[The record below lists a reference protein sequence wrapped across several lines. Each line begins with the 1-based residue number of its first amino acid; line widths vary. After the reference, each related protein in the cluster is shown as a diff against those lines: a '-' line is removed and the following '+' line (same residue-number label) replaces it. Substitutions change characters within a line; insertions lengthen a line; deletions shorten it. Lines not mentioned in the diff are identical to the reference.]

1 MSGSSSGSSGS
12 GRFAGRVA
20 VITGGGPGLGGAFG
34 AALAAEG
41 ARVAL
46 LDADERAAL
55 DTAAALHERGLE
67 VFGVRCDVTNDSEV
81 DSVVREVHDRWGRI
95 DILINNAALHRAKYN
110 QPFTK
115 MDRSDVRAMFD
126 VNVMGIINCS
136 VACHPMLAASGH
148 GAIVNIAST
157 AGHISSTPYGVSKIA
172 ARGVTVALASE
183 FGPDNI
189 RVNAISPGF
198 VGSAGSMADLS
209 EHQLMAMLA
218 SQNIHLPRQVLDK
231 CTTDDLAK
239 IFLSLQPLAQEGTM
253 HDVVQAMLYLCSDD
267 AAFVS
272 GETIRV
278 AGGSA
283 NGF

>member
-1 MSGSSSGSSGS
+1 MT
-12 GRFAGRVA
+12 R
-20 VITGGGPGLGGAFG
+20 
-34 AALAAEG
+34 
-41 ARVAL
+41 
-46 LDADERAAL
+46 DD
-55 DTAAALHERGLE
+55 
-67 VFGVRCDVTNDSEV
+67 EV
-81 DSVVREVHDRWGRI
+81 DATMRHVRDHFGRI

-115 MDRSDVRAMFD
+115 MDRNDVRAMFD

-136 VACHPMLAASGH
+136 VACHPMLVEAG
-148 GAIVNIAST
+148 GGVILNIAST

-218 SQNIHLPRQVLDK
+218 SQNIHLPQQVLDK
-231 CTTDDLAK
+231 CTSDDLAQ

-253 HDVVQAMLYLCSDD
+253 DDVVRAMLYLCSDES
-267 AAFVS
+267 AFVT